1 MLRHHAGLSLPRV
14 LDDAYETI
22 TTAQDLKARGWSEQ
36 SIRGQVQARRWQRI
50 GRAVVLHNGPLPQ
63 AERERAMLVNA
74 GPRAVLTA
82 FTAAQMLGL
91 SGWER
96 ETIHVLVPA
105 GARGHKPTRHQTRV
119 HYCGDW
125 EGIERL
131 AGRPLHRMAP
141 ALALAAS
148 TFAQPRPAVGIL
160 AAGVQQRLVTP
171 RQLADAVEASPR
183 VRHRHVLLAAIHD
196 IAQGSHALSEIDFV
210 RLCRRFKLPPPDQQV
225 VRLDPAGRRRYLDA
239 TWRLPGGRMLSVE
252 IDGALHLAPRR
263 WYDDQLRQ
271 NELALTGVMVL
282 RFPSVV
288 VRTDAALVAGQLRR
302 ALGR

>member
-1 MLRHHAGLSLPRV
+1 M
-14 LDDAYETI
+14 
-22 TTAQDLKARGWSEQ
+22 
-36 SIRGQVQARRWQRI
+36 
-50 GRAVVLHNGPLPQ
+50 
-63 AERERAMLVNA
+63 
-74 GPRAVLTA
+74 
-82 FTAAQMLGL
+82 
-91 SGWER
+91 
-96 ETIHVLVPA
+96 
-105 GARGHKPTRHQTRV
+105 